1 MLFQGARSNGQ
12 LSQVLTGVGKAEV
25 HSIAMLPRQHT
36 GRACVCLRNT
46 HACAQGALCSRFGI
60 GHYPTLRFGRPADF
74 EAGKEKALEEY
85 SGVKGEREI
94 IEWVGKQ
101 MSS

>member
-1 MLFQGARSNGQ
+1 MHACCLGSR
-12 LSQVLTGVGKAEV
+12 
-25 HSIAMLPRQHT
+25 
-36 GRACVCLRNT
+36 GRAHPLK
-46 HACAQGALCSRFGI
+46 ACARMQGVLCSRFGI
-60 GHYPTLRFGRPADF
+60 GHYPTLKFGRPADF